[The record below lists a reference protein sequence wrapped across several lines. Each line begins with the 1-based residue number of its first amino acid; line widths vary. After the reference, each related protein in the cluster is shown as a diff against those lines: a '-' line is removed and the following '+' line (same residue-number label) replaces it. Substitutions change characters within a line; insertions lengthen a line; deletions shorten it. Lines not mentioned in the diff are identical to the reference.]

1 MATETNQ
8 EPEVKI
14 NYAFSKNATD
24 EHKQNCQDVVGVLFN
39 AINTSQLAVVDCVHA
54 DDHSKGSTIL
64 AALLGAEEGS
74 AILPLCY
81 LIQEGEN
88 ISESLVPCLKVEA
101 E

>member
-1 MATETNQ
+1 MTDETNL
-8 EPEVKI
+8 EPDVKI

-24 EHKQNCQDVVGVLFN
+24 THKQNCQDAVGVLFN
-39 AINTSQLAVVDCVHA
+39 AINSSQLAVVDCVYA
-54 DDHSKGSTIL
+54 DDHTKGTTIL